1 MKTERKIN
9 KEGKKKIN
17 LKAHAKKSRPIKNE
31 NKINSHKAKT
41 RKTSKGEEV
50 KSKYINKNLIK

>member
-9 KEGKKKIN
+9 KEGEKKIN

-50 KSKYINKNLIK
+50 KSKYINK